1 MRFERNEKKNGIL
14 MKKELE
20 MRGRLYEYTY
30 IPRDGA
36 LTSVNGFEQVVVHLT
51 YSHSQALPTQRCNIQ
66 LFLNHFISC
75 SSLTF

>member
-1 MRFERNEKKNGIL
+1 MRFERNEKKNGIF

-36 LTSVNGFEQVVVHLT
+36 LTSV
-51 YSHSQALPTQRCNIQ
+51 
-66 LFLNHFISC
+66 
-75 SSLTF
+75 